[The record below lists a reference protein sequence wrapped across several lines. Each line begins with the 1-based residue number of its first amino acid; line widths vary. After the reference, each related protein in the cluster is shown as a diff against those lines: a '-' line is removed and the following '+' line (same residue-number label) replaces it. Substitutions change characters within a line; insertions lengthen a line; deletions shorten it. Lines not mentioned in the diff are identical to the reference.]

1 MVIGTAHDAC
11 SQVTIRYTDSATM
24 VLWECEHIVT
34 DMDRHRRLRQHF
46 QLRADDHGP
55 RYDPANDYS
64 SARRH
69 AGVRRQHFPS
79 ATGTATAWDG
89 CSGVTVTYSD
99 SVSNS
104 CGGSKVI
111 SRTWTAT
118 DQCGNIARALQTI
131 TTRDTMP
138 RRLGCRPT

>member
-1 MVIGTAHDAC
+1 M
-11 SQVTIRYTDSATM
+11 
-24 VLWECEHIVT
+24 LECGAST
-34 DMDRHRRLRQHF
+34 
-46 QLRADDHGP
+46 
-55 RYDPANDYS
+55 S
-64 SARRH
+64 
-69 AGVRRQHFPS
+69 PS

-138 RRLGCRPT
+138 PSLRLPANLVQQCPGDTRTNVTGGANCFGWL